1 VSRIGLGTPVD
12 IQGNDLTLSE
22 IAAIDLVRCLVRRP
36 NVLIVQR
43 ALEGLPGPA
52 AERLVANL
60 RRAMIGRGL
69 VLITPAVTP
78 AMDRPSFDAVIRF
91 ERGEPVMDSR
101 RTEPEALS
109 A

>member
-1 VSRIGLGTPVD
+1 MSRNVSYLKSHVVSNRT
-12 IQGNDLTLSE
+12 
-22 IAAIDLVRCLVRRP
+22 P
-36 NVLIVQR
+36 NVRSISPANLAQAILIVQR

-52 AERLVANL
+52 AERLVASL

-69 VLITPAVTP
+69 VLVTPGISP
-78 AMDRPSFDAVIRF
+78 AMDRPAFDAVIRF

-101 RTEPEALS
+101 AREPEALS